1 MKTPRILCVALLLAS
16 VSMSQ
21 AAEPTK
27 NYKVLGS
34 DKGKVALVGLHGK
47 VEWEYANR
55 AGVHDLAL
63 LPNGNLI
70 FQTGPATVTE
80 VSPDKKTVWSYTSKP
95 KPPYTGPIE
104 VHAFQRLPDGLT
116 MIAETGNKRIIEV
129 DADGKIVHE
138 TPLTVNKPH
147 PHRDTRLARKL
158 DNGHYLVA
166 HEGDGVVREYE
177 PSGKVVWSYA
187 LDLAGRPRTGG
198 HEGHGTEVFSAL
210 RLANGN
216 TLIGAGNGNRVIEVN
231 PEGKTVW
238 SLEHNELPG
247 ITLAWVTT
255 VKALPN
261 GNIIVGNCHA
271 GPNNPQLIE
280 VTRDKKVVWTF
291 KNHEVFGNDLAST
304 LVLTD
309 DLKKSDQ

>member
-1 MKTPRILCVALLLAS
+1 MNSPKRITLALLFLLAS
-16 VSMSQ
+16 SATQ
-21 AAEPTK
+21 AAEPRHDH
-27 NYKVLGS
+27 KVLGS
-34 DKGKVALVGLHGK
+34 DKGKVALVGPDGK
-47 VEWEYANR
+47 VEWEYATR
-55 AGVHDLAL
+55 FGVHDLAL
-63 LPNGNLI
+63 LPNGNI
-70 FQTGPATVTE
+70 MFQTGPATVTE
-80 VSPDKKTVWSYTSKP
+80 VSPDKKIVWSYTSKP
-95 KPPYTGPIE
+95 KAPYTGPIE

-138 TPLTVNKPH
+138 MPLTVNKPH

-177 PSGKVVWSYA
+177 PTGKVVWSYA
-187 LDLAGRPRTGG
+187 LDLAGRPRTPG
-198 HEGHGTEVFSAL
+198 HDGHGTEVFSAL
-210 RLANGN
+210 RLPNGN

-231 PEGKTVW
+231 PEGKVVW
-238 SLEHNELPG
+238 SLEHDELPG

-261 GNIIVGNCHA
+261 GNIILGNCHA

-291 KNHEVFGNDLAST
+291 KNHDVFGNDLAST

-309 DLKKSDQ
+309 QKSN

>member
-1 MKTPRILCVALLLAS
+1 MNSPKRTALTLLFLFAS
-16 VSMSQ
+16 IAIQ
-21 AAEPTK
+21 AAEPPH

-34 DKGKVALVGLHGK
+34 DKGKVALVGTDGK

-55 AGVHDLAL
+55 PGVHDLAL
-63 LPNGNLI
+63 LANGNI
-70 FQTGPATVTE
+70 MFQTGPATVTE
-80 VSPDKKTVWSYTSKP
+80 VSPSKKIIWSYTSKP
-95 KPPYTGPIE
+95 KAPYNGPIE
-104 VHAFQRLPDGLT
+104 VHAFQRLADGLT

-138 TPLTVNKPH
+138 MPLTVKKPH

-177 PSGKVVWSYA
+177 PSGKVVWSYQ
-187 LDLAGRPRTGG
+187 LDLAGRPRTDG
-198 HEGHGTEVFSAL
+198 HDGHGTEVFSAL
-210 RLANGN
+210 REPNGN

-231 PEGKTVW
+231 PEGKIVW
-238 SLEHNELPG
+238 SLEHDELPG

-255 VKALPN
+255 VKLLPN

-291 KNHEVFGNDLAST
+291 KNFDVFGNDLAST
-304 LVLTD
+304 LVLTNQ
-309 DLKKSDQ
+309 KSN